1 MTLFCIYQ
9 VRLFFPINT
18 ANNYLVMSQV
28 DADFKLQ
35 DMKKLGKELELKEK
49 GYKKRL
55 ADLQTALIKHME
67 QYVVSENTGLE
78 WFIEHCNYI
87 SCLQNSE
94 RLGGL

>member
-1 MTLFCIYQ
+1 M
-9 VRLFFPINT
+9 RLFFPINT
-18 ANNYLVMSQV
+18 INNYLVMSQV

-67 QYVVSENTGLE
+67 QYVDFRKY
-78 WFIEHCNYI
+78 WFRMVY
-87 SCLQNSE
+87 
-94 RLGGL
+94 